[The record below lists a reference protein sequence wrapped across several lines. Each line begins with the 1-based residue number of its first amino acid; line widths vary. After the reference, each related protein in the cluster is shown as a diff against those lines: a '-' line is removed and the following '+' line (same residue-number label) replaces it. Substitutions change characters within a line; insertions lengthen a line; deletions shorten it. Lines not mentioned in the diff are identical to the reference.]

1 MIGSFV
7 DLNGMN
13 MSTTQKPLLGVALV
27 LIAALL
33 LASHDGLSKHLAT
46 IYPVFLVIWM
56 RYLMQTVGMAVIFMP
71 KMGMDVIKAQRPR
84 LQLLRGISLMSI
96 GVLFINGLR
105 FIPLAEA
112 TAVMFLAPLF
122 VTLLSAWLLRE
133 KVSQSQWWVIGA
145 GLLGVLLIVRPGSA
159 LFSPAILYPLGAS
172 MSFACYQLLTRYLGR
187 TDHNVTSNFLSS
199 LVGTIA
205 LAPFALGN
213 IGILWQMPI
222 LDVWMISVLGLIGMV
237 AHMLLTS
244 ALKYSSPATLAP
256 FTYAQIIYAGIIGW
270 LAFGQAP
277 DALGYL
283 GVAIIIGSAV
293 LVAVL
298 NVRSRKKV
306 GY

>member
-1 MIGSFV
+1 
-7 DLNGMN
+7 
-13 MSTTQKPLLGVALV
+13 MSTTQKPMLGVALV

-33 LASHDGLSKHLAT
+33 LAGHDGLSKYLAT

-56 RYLMQTVGMAVIFMP
+56 RYLMQTVGMAVIFTP
-71 KMGMDVIKAQRPR
+71 KMGMAVIRTQRPR
-84 LQLLRGISLMSI
+84 LQLLRGISLLGI

-133 KVSQSQWWVIGA
+133 KISKSQWWVIGA

-159 LFSPAILYPLGAS
+159 LFSPAILFPLGAS

-199 LVGTIA
+199 LVGTLA
-205 LAPFALGN
+205 LAPFALGHVD
-213 IGILWQMPI
+213 ILWHMPRLELCMI
-222 LDVWMISVLGLIGMV
+222 LVLGLIGMV

-244 ALKYSSPATLAP
+244 ALKYSSAATLAP

-270 LAFGQAP
+270 FAFGQAP

-283 GVAIIIGSAV
+283 GVVIIIGSAV
-293 LVAVL
+293 LVAIL
-298 NVRSRKKV
+298 KTLGRKKTE
-306 GY
+306 Y